1 MDGNLGNV
9 NTQGMA
15 GLNAGN
21 MGFMSDALGG
31 ASKKEELR
39 EIDIINAY
47 FKQANVPPQQ
57 SLKMLQAAVQS
68 GVKFR
73 RSGNTMM
80 GFKILPPLSAQ
91 IYFFSIDNP
100 QDFAMAAAD
109 LLKSLKQYGV
119 ESVYLNKVD
128 PTIIQGLQSAGA
140 NPQQSDN
147 PEYKIMAAI

>member
-1 MDGNLGNV
+1 MYQQTSPGI
-9 NTQGMA
+9 T

-21 MGFMSDALGG
+21 MGFMRPAMGD
-31 ASKKEELR
+31 ASKSEELR

-47 FKQANVPPQQ
+47 FKQANIPPQQ
-57 SLKMLQAAVQS
+57 SLKILQAAVQS

-91 IYFFSIDNP
+91 IYFFSIDSP
-100 QDFAMAAAD
+100 EDFAAAATE
-109 LLKSLKQYGV
+109 LLALLKQYGV
-119 ESVYLNKVD
+119 ESVYLNKID
-128 PTIIQGLQSAGA
+128 PAVTQALQSAGT